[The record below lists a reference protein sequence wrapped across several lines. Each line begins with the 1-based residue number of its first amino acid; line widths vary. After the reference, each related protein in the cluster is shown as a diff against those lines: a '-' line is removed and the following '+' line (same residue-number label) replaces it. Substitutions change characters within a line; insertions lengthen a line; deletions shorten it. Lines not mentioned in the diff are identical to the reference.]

1 MVRVSV
7 DTNGKKETNEEE
19 SQIHL
24 NTDAQNGDETS
35 PREMKE
41 IPLEEMTKEQLVEKI
56 QEMRAL
62 ADKNYDLY
70 VRSRAEIE
78 NLKKRFQREKE
89 DLVKFSNESLIKE
102 LLPVVDNLENAIAH
116 SRDENSLDALR
127 EGVEL
132 TLKGLRDA
140 LQRVG
145 LEEVKAM
152 GEPFDP
158 NFHEAIS
165 EMADDTVE
173 PRTVVKELQKGYLLN
188 KRLIRPSMVIVSKKD
203 SPEA

>member
-1 MVRVSV
+1 MVRVNV
-7 DTNGKKETNEEE
+7 DTNEKKETNDEE
-19 SQIHL
+19 SQIQL
-24 NTDAQNGDETS
+24 NADAQKGEETK
-35 PREMKE
+35 PQEMKE
-41 IPLEEMTKEQLVEKI
+41 ADLEEMTREQLAEKM
-56 QEMRAL
+56 QEMRAQ

-78 NLKKRFQREKE
+78 NLKKRFQKEKE

-102 LLPVVDNLENAIAH
+102 LLPVVDNLENAISH
-116 SRDENSLDALR
+116 STDENSLDALR
-127 EGVEL
+127 EGVKL
-132 TLKGLRDA
+132 TLKGLMDA

-145 LEEVKAM
+145 LQEVKAM

-173 PRTVVKELQKGYLLN
+173 PRTVVKELQKGYVLN
-188 KRLIRPSMVIVSKKD
+188 NRLIRPSVVIVSKKD
-203 SPEA
+203 SPGA